1 MSSAPPRALGGDAAP
16 HGASFALLERLRTPL
31 WVFDI
36 DAARVRWANA
46 GALGIW
52 EAESLGALSARDMR
66 ADMSPAVSHRLR
78 QYQADFERNPG
89 ISFTEMWTLYPGG
102 KPKPLRVV
110 FSGFE
115 LEGGR
120 MGMLCEGLVD
130 HGAHP
135 ENLRSAEAL
144 LHTSVMITMYA
155 LDGRPLYRNPAARAT
170 AESVAATLEGHFT
183 DAAGYARLRGQLDA
197 FGEGRIVGRVR
208 TTAGPRWHEIT
219 ARRSHD
225 AVTGDVAWLVSE
237 VDVNELKNA
246 EDRESYLANHDLLT
260 GLPNRNFVSRGFRE
274 RVAEL
279 ARAEE
284 SAALIFI
291 DLDHFK
297 NLNDSLGHAAGDE
310 LLVEV
315 ARRLRD
321 MLPPGDLLARLG
333 GDEFLVLA
341 QSAEPREHVAVL
353 AERILDVIAHAVR
366 VGDSQVR
373 VTTTLGVCFLPEDGA
388 DLDTLMRHADL
399 AMYKAKSEG
408 RNRVGYFTEALN
420 VAVQARLT
428 LENELRVALERN
440 ELVVYYQPRLDVAT
454 NAVAGAEALVR
465 WQHPTRGLLLPGEF
479 IAVAED
485 SGLIAP
491 LGAWVL
497 EAVAE
502 ASVAFR
508 TRGVPVVLSVNLSP
522 RQLADAGFIDV
533 VRALVAR
540 TGCDPRRIEL
550 EITESTLLG
559 RGEETEQVL
568 EALCAMGFRISIDDF
583 GTGYSNLAYLQRY
596 PIHGLKIDRS
606 FLHALDR
613 TTPIAELILAMCKM
627 LGVDTVAEGVET
639 QAQLEWLRLHGCRE
653 YQGFLVSPAV
663 PLQEFERSF
672 VPRAAS
678 RPSFAVAGN
687 GLPPA
692 ER

>member
-1 MSSAPPRALGGDAAP
+1 MSSERPRAADGENAVPAEPL
-16 HGASFALLERLRTPL
+16 ALLGRLRTPL

-36 DAARVRWANA
+36 DAARVHWANA

-52 EAESLGALSARDMR
+52 EAATLAELRARDMR

-78 QYQADFERNPG
+78 QYQADFQRNPG
-89 ISFTEMWTLYPGG
+89 VSFTEMWTLYPGG

-115 LEGGR
+115 LPDGR

-170 AESVAATLEGHFT
+170 VTDPSATLDAHFA

-208 TTAGPRWHEIT
+208 TNDGPRWHEIT

-260 GLPNRNFVSRGFRE
+260 GLPNRNFVSRGFRD
-274 RVAEL
+274 RVAQL
-279 ARAEE
+279 ARDEG
-284 SAALIFI
+284 SAALVFI

-321 MLPPGDLLARLG
+321 ILPPGDLLARLG
-333 GDEFLVLA
+333 GDEFLVLTE
-341 QSAEPREHVAVL
+341 STDPRAHVAAL
-353 AERILDVIAHAVR
+353 AERALGELAQAVR
-366 VGDSQVR
+366 VGDNQVR
-373 VTTTLGVCFLPEDGA
+373 VTTTLGVCFFPQDGT
-388 DLDTLMRHADL
+388 DIDTLMRHADL

-420 VAVQARLT
+420 VAVRARLT
-428 LENELRVALERN
+428 LENELRVALEQH
-440 ELVVYYQPRLDVAT
+440 ELEVYYQPRLDVVT
-454 NAVAGAEALVR
+454 DAVLGAEALVR
-465 WQHPTRGLLLPGEF
+465 WHHPTRGLLLPGEF
-479 IAVAED
+479 IPVAED
-485 SGLIAP
+485 SGLVAP
-491 LGAWVL
+491 LGAFVL
-497 EAVAE
+497 EAVAR
-502 ASVAFR
+502 AAVAFR
-508 TRGVPVVLSVNLSP
+508 ARSVPLVLSANLSP
-522 RQLADAGFIDV
+522 RQLADPGFIEV

-540 TGCDPRRIEL
+540 TGCDPRGIEL

-568 EALCAMGFRISIDDF
+568 AALCAMGFRISIDDF

-627 LGVDTVAEGVET
+627 LGVETVAEGVET
-639 QAQLEWLRLHGCRE
+639 EAQLDWLRAHGCRE

-663 PLQEFERSF
+663 PLQEFERAF
-672 VPRAAS
+672 VPRTVA
-678 RPSFAVAGN
+678 RPALADAGN
-687 GLPPA
+687 DVPPA
-692 ER
+692 GR